1 MASVREIIIED
12 HSPEWALTYQKLQSI
27 YIEHLGGLIMDIQHV
42 GSTSVPGLAAKPV
55 IDIDLIIE
63 DHSALKPVT
72 DILAKLGYEYMGD
85 LGIKDRQAFK
95 RTSSRTPDDSSMR
108 DWPTHNLYVCING
121 SIALRNH
128 LALRDFLRTN
138 SQKAK
143 EYGELKKRL
152 VAANPFD
159 IDLYIKNKTPFILE
173 ILKTL
178 GFDKSSLEEIK
189 KANGAA

>member
-1 MASVREIIIED
+1 MKEIIIED
-12 HSPEWALTYQKLQSI
+12 HSLEWAIAFQKLKSI
-27 YIEHLGGLIMDIQHV
+27 YQEYLEDLIMDIQHV
-42 GSTSVPGLAAKPV
+42 GSTSVPGLTAKPV

-63 DHSALKPVT
+63 DHSALKPIT

-85 LGIKDRQAFK
+85 LGIKDREAFK
-95 RTSSRTPDDSSMR
+95 RTSSRTPDDGSMR

-128 LALRDFLRTN
+128 LALRDFLRAN
-138 SQKAK
+138 PQKAK

-152 VAANPFD
+152 VAENPFD

-178 GFDKSSLEEIK
+178 DFDESSLNEIR
-189 KANGAA
+189 KANGID